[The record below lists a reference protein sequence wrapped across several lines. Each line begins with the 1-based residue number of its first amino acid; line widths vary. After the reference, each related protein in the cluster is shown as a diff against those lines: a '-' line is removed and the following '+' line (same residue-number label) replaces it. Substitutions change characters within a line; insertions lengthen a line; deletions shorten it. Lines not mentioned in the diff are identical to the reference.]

1 VGKIEYVEKTKQE
14 IDLVEPLWEKLTE
27 HHKARSQHFKHLYDQ
42 YKWEGRKNELLGK
55 SKNGALRID
64 LAKDGDTG
72 KYIGYCVSTVSENK
86 TGEIESIYIESEY
99 RKQGI
104 GDHFMKKALKWMDGH
119 AVERRVIAV
128 AAGNE
133 EAFGFY
139 SRYGFYPRVSIL
151 IRAETKE

>member
-1 VGKIEYVEKTKQE
+1 MGKIEYATKTKKD
-14 IDLVEPLWEKLTE
+14 IDIVEPLWEKLTA
-27 HHKARSQHFKHLYDQ
+27 HHKARSLHFKNLYDQ

-64 LAKDGDTG
+64 MAKDGNTG
-72 KYIGYCVSTVSENK
+72 INIGYCVSTVSENK
-86 TGEIESIYIESEY
+86 TGEIESIFIEKAY
-99 RKQGI
+99 RKMGI
-104 GDHFMKKALKWMDGH
+104 GANFLNKALKWMDSH

-139 SRYGFYPRVSIL
+139 AKFGFYPRVSIL
-151 IRAETKE
+151 IRTDTKG